1 MLSSYLK
8 GKRWCC
14 WLMLGDLHEISP
26 DFTLG
31 LKMLNDYW
39 NFCNSIPLRKGI
51 NYKNRIKAKMLESA

>member
-1 MLSSYLK
+1 
-8 GKRWCC
+8 
-14 WLMLGDLHEISP
+14 MLGDLHEISP